1 MFSFTHIFPDKRHMR
16 PQPLRPALMSNRRG
30 FVLSTVVF
38 AAAIM
43 SIIVVAALSTSS
55 DERRASRAVRE
66 STLAEYTA
74 EAGLRQTFGAWPT
87 ASVNALN
94 PGDSVDLGWQNLP
107 NRAKYRT
114 VIYRVDKGGLQE
126 YNVIVQGRRT
136 ESGNGGI
143 STVLGVVGGVPIFKG
158 AVITQSGIT
167 ISGNATTLDGYDS
180 EVAPYNALT
189 PDSTANI
196 YSNGNISLQKTTILG
211 DATTAGTLAL
221 GSGGNVS
228 TVTGA
233 QVTGVTS
240 PTQDI
245 NACPAG
251 GFTAAASIPNIAGV
265 TYNSGTGVLSVASGA
280 NLTLTLSQYYFSRV
294 ILAGNATLTVNPPVG
309 AHIEVIVSDSLNLTG
324 GSVSNI
330 PGDATRLGFSS
341 CGSTAPLRKWAM
353 AGGAGAAFSVYA
365 PNHDVTLSGGGSIFG
380 AIVAN
385 SFTSSGG
392 GQLHY
397 DAALARQG
405 SRKLAVQRATWSMF
419 PGS

>member
-1 MFSFTHIFPDKRHMR
+1 
-16 PQPLRPALMSNRRG
+16 MSTRRG
-30 FVLSTVVF
+30 FVLPTIVF
-38 AAAIM
+38 AVAVM
-43 SIIVVAALSTSS
+43 SIIVVAAISTSS

-94 PGDSVDLGWQNLP
+94 PGDSLDLGWQDLP

-126 YNVIVQGRRT
+126 YDVVVQGRRA
-136 ESGNGGI
+136 ELNGGV

-167 ISGNATTLDGYDS
+167 ISGSAATLDAYDS
-180 EVAPYNALT
+180 EVAAYNALA

-196 YSNGNISLQKTTILG
+196 YSNGNISLQKTTVLG
-211 DATTAGTLAL
+211 DATTAGTLNL

-251 GFTAAASIPNIAGV
+251 GFTPAASIPNIAGV
-265 TYNSGTGVLSVASGA
+265 TYNSGTGVLAVASGA

-294 ILAGNATLTVNPPVG
+294 ILTGNSILTVNPPSG
-309 AHIEVIVSDSLNLTG
+309 SHIEIVVSDSLNTAG
-324 GSVSNI
+324 GSISNV

-341 CGSTAPLRKWAM
+341 CGTPSPLRKWAM
-353 AGGAGAAFSVYA
+353 AGGAGAAFSIYA
-365 PNHDVTLSGGGSIFG
+365 PNHDVTLSGGGEIFG
-380 AIVAN
+380 AVVAN

-397 DAALARQG
+397 DAALARQA
-405 SRKLAVQRATWSMF
+405 SKKLAVQRATWAML